1 MFFEALIFL
10 LSRKYNMDLAFVP
23 HIRYGRN
30 EDGLKSKKKRMTKDG
45 LKGMLYF
52 LIV

>member
-1 MFFEALIFL
+1 MFFEAVIFL

-23 HIRYGRN
+23 HIRYGRY
-30 EDGLKSKKKRMTKDG
+30 EDGLKSKKMTKDG